1 MSNKRIDLTQFK
13 GLTKGEW
20 VYEEVVKGTGW
31 VATLMIPHTGA
42 DTPEH
47 PHGLPYP
54 VASVTEHDYHLTRS
68 DIKAMAS
75 VPDLIAELKRCYDL
89 IDAQKENLEFLNGA
103 IEKLHEETW
112 TEAVVEFV
120 EEHHPS
126 EWCDYSHCWKCEEET
141 ASE

>member
-1 MSNKRIDLTQFK
+1 MTESQLEEEMRNIWNK
-13 GLTKGEW
+13 TKE
-20 VYEEVVKGTGW
+20 TT
-31 VATLMIPHTGA
+31 AINR
-42 DTPEH
+42 
-47 PHGLPYP
+47 
-54 VASVTEHDYHLTRS
+54 HLAYGVLLEK
-68 DIKAMAS
+68 IKR
-75 VPDLIAELKRCYDL
+75 ELKRCYDL

-141 ASE
+141 TSE